1 MTVSV
6 QTQDEDDWNEFNDIN
21 KIVIR
26 HQIRTEYKVQFPY
39 LYTSRPRAVAL
50 APYHHPPLY
59 YVKPDDPDLP
69 AFYFD
74 PVRRQRLTR
83 PWLVLFSIPSLAVA
97 RRGPTRPKREE
108 PPFTTQVVNP
118 ISAFRSKAVKEIDE
132 TEDDFSV
139 QGLEPLLAERPLYTD
154 ATAGGIALY
163 FAPRPF
169 NLRRGRTRR
178 AFDVPLVN
186 AWFKERC
193 ARGVLSISR
202 GRGSFFEPLRCPAQV
217 PGRPP
222 GQGA

>member
-1 MTVSV
+1 MLIERDARRLRVVVSTRGGGRWSLRRFWAV
-6 QTQDEDDWNEFNDIN
+6 SRRSAVPRLARETRRHSRCRPDAIDATPIQTQ
-21 KIVIR
+21 VIR

-74 PVRRQRLTR
+74 PV
-83 PWLVLFSIPSLAVA
+83 
-97 RRGPTRPKREE
+97 
-108 PPFTTQVVNP
+108 VNP
-118 ISAFRSKAVKEIDE
+118 ISAFRSKAVKVDVE
-132 TEDDFSV
+132 EDDFSV
-139 QGLEPLLAERPLYTD
+139 LGLEPLLSERPLYTD

-193 ARGVLSISR
+193 
-202 GRGSFFEPLRCPAQV
+202 
-217 PGRPP
+217 
-222 GQGA
+222 

>member
-1 MTVSV
+1 MTVSLP
-6 QTQDEDDWNEFNDIN
+6 TQDEDDWNEFNDIN

-74 PVRRQRLTR
+74 PV
-83 PWLVLFSIPSLAVA
+83 
-97 RRGPTRPKREE
+97 
-108 PPFTTQVVNP
+108 VNP
-118 ISAFRSKAVKEIDE
+118 ISAFRSKAVKATDE
-132 TEDDFSV
+132 TEDDFAV
-139 QGLEPLLAERPLYTD
+139 LGLEPLLSERPLYTD

-193 ARGVLSISR
+193 
-202 GRGSFFEPLRCPAQV
+202 
-217 PGRPP
+217 
-222 GQGA
+222 